1 MPRENVDNQVL
12 SSVAHKKIIKFTKKM
27 LQRYGAKNYPVEKLI
42 SLVSEA
48 VGVEREEE
56 RKKL

>member
-42 SLVSEA
+42 EKTRSHMNKFNISN
-48 VGVEREEE
+48 
-56 RKKL
+56 